1 MKKQYLQSGK
11 IVGTHG
17 IRGMVRIQPWCDS
30 AEFLCG
36 FKKLYLDADGTN
48 IINISTAKPHGNVVI
63 AAIKGVDT
71 IEKAESFRNKVV
83 YINRN
88 DANLEDERYFIEDII
103 GSTVFDADTN
113 KILGEICDVSATGA
127 NDVWHIRRGEKEY
140 LIPCIDEVV
149 ISVDIDLGQVVIR
162 PLKGI
167 FEDEN

>member
-1 MKKQYLQSGK
+1 
-11 IVGTHG
+11 
-17 IRGMVRIQPWCDS
+17 MVRIQPWCDS

-48 IINISTAKPHGNVVI
+48 IINISTAKPHGNVVL
-63 AAIKGVDT
+63 AAIKGIDT
-71 IEKAESFRNKVV
+71 IEDAESLRNKVV

-88 DANLEDERYFIEDII
+88 DVKLEEERYFIEDII

-127 NDVWHIRRGEKEY
+127 NDVWHIKSGEKEY

-167 FEDEN
+167 FDDEN

>member
-48 IINISTAKPHGNVVI
+48 IINISTAKPHGNVVL
-63 AAIKGVDT
+63 AAIKGIDT
-71 IEKAESFRNKVV
+71 IEDAESLRNKVV

-88 DANLEDERYFIEDII
+88 DVKLEEERYFIEDII

-127 NDVWHIRRGEKEY
+127 NDVWHIKRGEKEY

-167 FEDEN
+167 FDDEN

>member
-127 NDVWHIRRGEKEY
+127 NDVWHIKRGEKEY

-167 FEDEN
+167 FDDEN

>member
-48 IINISTAKPHGNVVI
+48 IINISTAKPHGNVVL
-63 AAIKGVDT
+63 AAIKGIDT
-71 IEKAESFRNKVV
+71 IEDAESLRNKVV

-88 DANLEDERYFIEDII
+88 DVKLEEERYFIEDII

-113 KILGEICDVSATGA
+113 KILGEICDVSAMGA
-127 NDVWHIRRGEKEY
+127 NDVWHIKRGEKEY

-167 FEDEN
+167 FDDEN

>member
-48 IINISTAKPHGNVVI
+48 IINISTAKPHGNVVL
-63 AAIKGVDT
+63 AAIKGIDT
-71 IEKAESFRNKVV
+71 IEDAESLRNKVV

-88 DANLEDERYFIEDII
+88 DVKLEEERYFIEDII

-127 NDVWHIRRGEKEY
+127 NDVWHIKSGEKEY

-167 FEDEN
+167 FDDEN

>member
-127 NDVWHIRRGEKEY
+127 NDVWHIKRGEKEY
-140 LIPCIDEVV
+140 LIPWIDEVV

-167 FEDEN
+167 FDDEN